1 MIDYELEKTA
11 VVLIGYQKDY
21 FADDG
26 RLVGALEGDWRRT
39 MLENTNRLLDGLQ
52 NTAATFISTPIQF
65 TPDYEELVEPTGILE
80 TIVEAGAFRR
90 GDPGSE
96 TIEDLQRRSDWILEI
111 TGKRGLNAFSNTEL
125 GATLEARGIEDVVLA
140 GVVTS
145 ICIDSTGRAAAELGY
160 RVSVLSDCTAGRTD
174 YEQKFYCESIF
185 PLYAEVKS
193 TEELLAHGLDPEH
206 AS

>member
-1 MIDYELEKTA
+1 MNAYALEKTA

-52 NTAATFISTPIQF
+52 NTAATVISTPIQF

-111 TGKRGLNAFSNTEL
+111 SGKRGLNAFSNTEL

-145 ICIDSTGRAAAELGY
+145 ICIDSTGRAAAERGY

-174 YEQKFYCESIF
+174 YEQKFYCDSIF
-185 PLYAEVKS
+185 PLYAKVI
-193 TEELLAHGLDPEH
+193 ELDDLCGEKT
-206 AS
+206 

>member
-1 MIDYELEKTA
+1 MTAYELEKTA

-26 RLVGALEGDWRRT
+26 RLVSALEGDWRRT

-96 TIEDLQRRSDWILEI
+96 TFEDLQRRSDWILEI

-185 PLYAEVKS
+185 PLYAKVI
-193 TEELLAHGLDPEH
+193 GLDDLCG
-206 AS
+206 ART

>member
-1 MIDYELEKTA
+1 MIAYELEKTA

-26 RLVGALEGDWRRT
+26 RLVSALEGDWRRT

-52 NTAATFISTPIQF
+52 NTAATVISTPIQF

-111 TGKRGLNAFSNTEL
+111 SGKRGLNAFSNTEL

-174 YEQKFYCESIF
+174 YEQNFYCESIF
-185 PLYAEVKS
+185 PLYAKVI
-193 TEELLAHGLDPEH
+193 GLDDLCG
-206 AS
+206 ART

>member
-96 TIEDLQRRSDWILEI
+96 TFEDLQRRSDWILEI

-185 PLYAEVKS
+185 PLYAKVI
-193 TEELLAHGLDPEH
+193 GLDDLCG
-206 AS
+206 ART

>member
-96 TIEDLQRRSDWILEI
+96 TIQDLQRRSDWILEI

-185 PLYAEVKS
+185 PLYAKVI
-193 TEELLAHGLDPEH
+193 GLDDLCG
-206 AS
+206 ART